1 MNTHDL
7 NLFQLQVLEL
17 EETPKI
23 ADTQIVVKVSEVTKT
38 LRVVVHAILVKKNS
52 TQKKLQEKCF
62 YIVCMVYASGAFCK
76 IFALVQEIS
85 YDLNISMTH

>member
-38 LRVVVHAILVKKNS
+38 PRVVVHAILVKKNS

-62 YIVCMVYASGAFCK
+62 YIVCMVYASTL
-76 IFALVQEIS
+76 FAWYMHQEQS
-85 YDLNISMTH
+85 AKYLL